1 MKILNRPMFRMGGPI
16 KEGIMNGIQE
26 PKRGRVDGPGSY
38 GGDEAKIFANVE
50 KEYIPNVKSDQ
61 YYKEQANIRNKP
73 INEFF
78 TDSFIKDEINKKNLI
93 GKYDPEN
100 DGVTSLVP
108 FSKSNKMPY
117 IGNDGLSYTDR
128 FVEDY
133 KLDKRSDILANEQ
146 EYFENYKE
154 KNYGDKIELQKNLL
168 KKYNPNDPRLK
179 LFDTKRLRGTSGA
192 PGGGDP
198 EMYAKSKT
206 IDEVIEQKP
215 VVNDP
220 ELTKKQK
227 TDNILEMLGYDKAKK
242 NALYDA
248 MINAGQR
255 ISRTG
260 LGADN
265 LVSDVIADTSRSYDK
280 PEKLREA
287 ANLMRVQQDLKLDQ
301 IAASKTGGAT
311 AQNYQYFLDRGYDE
325 KTASRKAEGLATNL
339 LEAKSIGVEKQ
350 KLQGDKL
357 TEYVAQSLIG
367 MNNDDFENAEYKG
380 TINSKDHKTVSEF
393 AASTDFGGAGVYTV
407 KGRVI
412 ELDGNGNILTEQIVS
427 SSTTDKK
434 WWNLSD

>member
-26 PKRGRVDGPGSY
+26 PRRIGYAGKGTVSVADQAKAFENIFTTPQVTQEQVNMFAKRGTPSNLNIGTP
-38 GGDEAKIFANVE
+38 KISSFE
-50 KEYIPNVKSDQ
+50 KMQKNNQFGNQDPTIVPDITIEDK
-61 YYKEQANIRNKP
+61 
-73 INEFF
+73 
-78 TDSFIKDEINKKNLI
+78 IK
-93 GKYDPEN
+93 
-100 DGVTSLVP
+100 
-108 FSKSNKMPY
+108 
-117 IGNDGLSYTDR
+117 SYTPEPTNPFRPLIDYTEKVNIYTDEDGNKRDR
-128 FVEDY
+128 TTGRIITDTDY
-133 KLDKRSDILANEQ
+133 SKVVTEPRGPQELGSTTRKEVKPDGKLP
-146 EYFENYKE
+146 
-154 KNYGDKIELQKNLL
+154 G
-168 KKYNPNDPRLK
+168 
-179 LFDTKRLRGTSGA
+179 DTKE
-192 PGGGDP
+192 PP
-198 EMYAKSKT
+198 
-206 IDEVIEQKP
+206 
-215 VVNDP
+215 
-220 ELTKKQK
+220 LTKKER
-227 TDNILEMLGYDKAKK
+227 TNNILEMLGYDKAKK

-287 ANLMRVQQDLKLDQ
+287 ANLMDVQQQLKLDQ
-301 IAASKTGGAT
+301 IEASKTGGAT

-325 KTASRKAEGLATNL
+325 KTAARKAEGLATNL
-339 LEAKSIGVEKQ
+339 LEAKSIGIEKQ

-367 MNNDDFENAEYKG
+367 MNNDDFKNAEYKG

-393 AASTDFGGAGVYTV
+393 AASTDFGGAGVYAV

-412 ELDGNGNILTEQIVS
+412 ELDGKGNILTEQIVS
-427 SSTTDKK
+427 SSTSDKK